1 MELNKTICPKCKSE
15 DTFCINDFLEY
26 ALEYRECEECGCKYE
41 VHYETIVK
49 EIKIR
54 N

>member
-1 MELNKTICPKCKSE
+1 MNEIECPICKSE
-15 DTFCINDFLEY
+15 ETFCVNDFMEY

-41 VHYETIVK
+41 VHYELKVK

-54 N
+54 V